1 MTDHCVSCWSK
12 NGEDTESKLM
22 ALKLAILNY
31 KEKACGTIRIKREAG
46 RNEKVNKIENASWD
60 FSVPSV

>member
-1 MTDHCVSCWSK
+1 M
-12 NGEDTESKLM
+12 EDTESKLT

-31 KEKACGTIRIKREAG
+31 KEKACGSIRIKRGAG